1 MDSERILAQIY
12 GEMESLKRK
21 AEQKTEN
28 LAYQHAGSG
37 APAHTAS
44 EGVFYW
50 DYTND
55 NLYVNSDGSTTWQS
69 IGGAVAGAHV
79 LLSATHTDTTAAS
92 VTRGAL
98 VVGLGASP
106 TWTRRDHPGG
116 INYYLRSNAA
126 DPDWTSDLT
135 LAAGA
140 YVGRTGDVRVEFDS
154 AAGRLNLIL
163 GDNAGSDQVRVLDSD
178 DTVVAYVDS
187 SGESHF
193 TRIGVVVEPNA
204 LHLVFV
210 QDTALSWDDGDYRV
224 LEFEGEKTGGATDE
238 GDTFHA
244 LYGEV
249 NLNQAA
255 GTIGKM
261 YGAEITV
268 TLTDGSVG
276 SVGTPQSARGAYF
289 YVDLN
294 GGTVWDDAIG
304 GQFVVHQAGANTV
317 NDDIV
322 GAYLEVDADGTCNG
336 SVFMLYARVRDN
348 VDWMIYQA
356 QSEAPSFLYGDL
368 KIGNSDAASA
378 QLHVDQWSAS
388 GSQPVLMLDQGDVSE
403 EFIHFQGTAASG
415 VLTQS
420 LVNYGDEST
429 STAAVWIKVEVTD
442 DGDQVAD
449 QAYYVLGYTLA

>member
-21 AEQKTEN
+21 AEQKTES

-44 EGVFYW
+44 RGVFYW

-163 GDNAGSDQVRVLDSD
+163 GDNAGSDQVRFVDSD
-178 DTVVAYVDS
+178 GTAVGYVDS
-187 SGESHF
+187 NGA
-193 TRIGVVVEPNA
+193 IYA
-204 LHLVFV
+204 LGIA
-210 QDTALSWDDGDYRV
+210 D
-224 LEFEGEKTGGATDE
+224 
-238 GDTFHA
+238 FHA
-244 LYGEV
+244 AGFRTIHSEANVTSPPSDAELDAAFGTPAAVGEGFIGLLDD
-249 NLNQAA
+249 NNA
-255 GTIGKM
+255 GTAGYM
-261 YGAEITV
+261 V
-268 TLTDGSVG
+268 FSL
-276 SVGTPQSARGAYF
+276 
-289 YVDLN
+289 
-294 GGTVWDDAIG
+294 GGFWW
-304 GQFVVHQAGANTV
+304 
-317 NDDIV
+317 
-322 GAYLEVDADGTCNG
+322 
-336 SVFMLYARVRDN
+336 YA
-348 VDWMIYQA
+348 
-356 QSEAPSFLYGDL
+356 
-368 KIGNSDAASA
+368 AATKA
-378 QLHVDQWSAS
+378 
-388 GSQPVLMLDQGDVSE
+388 
-403 EFIHFQGTAASG
+403 T
-415 VLTQS
+415 
-420 LVNYGDEST
+420 
-429 STAAVWIKVEVTD
+429 
-442 DGDQVAD
+442 
-449 QAYYVLGYTLA
+449 